1 MAEQV
6 VGCGAFID
14 LDDSAA
20 DEWFDIYSVRL
31 PTNLV
36 NPDKGDVLDAALRD
50 AATDMAETEN
60 NPAGLDCQATQRGR
74 VDSITL
80 IRARKEICSGDDFH

>member
-1 MAEQV
+1 MAQQV
-6 VGCGAFID
+6 VDCGAFTD

-20 DEWFDIYSVRL
+20 DEWFDIHSIRL

-36 NPDKGDVLDAALRD
+36 NPDNGAVLDGALRD
-50 AATDMAETEN
+50 AATGMTVTKN
-60 NPAGLDCQATQRGR
+60 IPAGLDYPTTQRGR

-80 IRARKEICSGDDFH
+80 FRARKEICSGDDFH

>member
-6 VGCGAFID
+6 VGCGAFTD

-50 AATDMAETEN
+50 AATDMTVTEN
-60 NPAGLDCQATQRGR
+60 IPAGHDCQAKQRGR
-74 VDSITL
+74 VDNITL
-80 IRARKEICSGDDFH
+80 FRARKEICSGADFH

>member
-6 VGCGAFID
+6 VGCGAFTD

-20 DEWFDIYSVRL
+20 DEWFDIHSVRL

-36 NPDKGDVLDAALRD
+36 NPDNGDVLDAALRD
-50 AATDMAETEN
+50 AATDMAVTEN
-60 NPAGLDCQATQRGR
+60 IPAGLDCPTTQRGR

-80 IRARKEICSGDDFH
+80 FRARKEICSADDFH